1 MARELASCAVLLGL
15 ICVFYFPRFLPS
27 SSLVMGDSLEQNVQH
42 RVHATLALQAGRLPH
57 WCDAVF
63 GGYPFLSDPQTAVF
77 FPPYLALS
85 LFGVEAG
92 SSLVFDTI
100 ALSFVFAAAVGAYL
114 LARAIGVGRIGAI
127 GAGVFFGLNGY
138 MVNHLSHTVITSA
151 IACGVFGMAAL
162 VWALR
167 REDRRWAAVAAMC
180 FASAILCGHWQT
192 AMFGFYAA
200 GVGALFL
207 ILRNALVA
215 RSFKPLRRGVI
226 LIVLA
231 FGLGVLGA
239 TLQVLPTLEFLKH
252 STRAKVSL
260 DFATAYSLPAK
271 QLPGLLM
278 PSLYQPLVWR
288 IPPENRW
295 ELCWSTWGIDGSWEF
310 QFWCGIVGFTLI
322 LFGWFARAT
331 RPSAWLLLGSVV
343 LTVVASLGKDVRLYE
358 WMYYHLPGWQQI
370 RIPPRMLWVGFLAG
384 ALLVGMGLEVVATR
398 PRWPARRIAAPL
410 TAIVLVAL
418 AMGGMYMILWALQLT
433 GTWAS
438 ALEMLFVIN
447 PLYRI
452 GVHRTQTD
460 FLRDMAE
467 QFAIGGG
474 TLALALVWL
483 FLVGKRRHPAPLLAF
498 TAVLLMFGE
507 LVVYGVHKNIGVGN
521 PGYSTAITPMHA
533 GLPERPAGRLH
544 SFYPGPWEKN
554 TGESSGIPYTGG
566 YNPLQLAWVNP
577 FVPPEESSR
586 GLRTR
591 ENGLDVWNVT
601 DIAVPAGGVDVQL
614 ASASVHL
621 STGTQTVLL
630 SQSDPQAPDELT
642 FDFGE
647 GRPLKRVHL
656 VSGAMGCL
664 GFDDGTTVG
673 IVEFLGPQH
682 DTVASA
688 PLRLGMETAEWTYD
702 QHATPTLVRHQRPR
716 SAFTEFNAGYTTGGL
731 TFFLGSFE
739 VPTTEVR
746 SVRIRAELEA
756 PRWLAVTH
764 LIAEDDSG
772 QLDARVALEGLGYRQ
787 LGSKHPAWIY
797 LRRPEP
803 PGWAWLVPSAV
814 PVSYKKNFQWVIQ
827 RYNDPAWDPR
837 KVVLVDKHQLLRVGE
852 VAAFNAAEPESFA
865 GEVEIAHPVPE
876 YWRFRIRTND
886 RGWLGIS
893 QAWYPG
899 WRATLDGADV
909 TPQLLRAN
917 GGHTALPVPAGEHVL
932 ELNYSTPWFW
942 LGALLSAFAWFS
954 IILVAL
960 VPPHRAPPNSR
971 QLAASNC

>member
-1 MARELASCAVLLGL
+1 MVRELTACVVVLGL
-15 ICVFYFPRFLPS
+15 VGVFYFPRFLPS
-27 SSLVMGDSLEQNVQH
+27 SSLVLGDSLEQNVQH
-42 RVHATLALQAGRLPH
+42 RVHAALALQAGRLPH

-85 LFGVEAG
+85 LLGVEAG
-92 SSLVFDTI
+92 SSRVFDTI
-100 ALSFVFAAAVGAYL
+100 ALSFVFAGALGAYL
-114 LARAIGVGRIGAI
+114 LARVVGIGRIGAI

-138 MVNHLSHTVITSA
+138 MVNHLSHTVISSA
-151 IACGVFGMAAL
+151 IACSVLGMAAL

-180 FASAILCGHWQT
+180 FASAILAGHWQT

-207 ILRNALVA
+207 VLRNALVA
-215 RSFKPLRRGVI
+215 RSFRVLRRGVV
-226 LIVLA
+226 LIAVA

-239 TLQVLPTLEFLKH
+239 TLQILPTLEFLKH

-288 IPPENRW
+288 IPAENRW
-295 ELCWSTWGIDGSWEF
+295 ELCWSSWGIDGSWEF
-310 QFWCGIVGFTLI
+310 QFWCGLIGFTLI
-322 LFGWFARAT
+322 LFGWLVRAA
-331 RPSAWLLLGSVV
+331 RPSAWLLMGALA
-343 LTVVASLGKDVRLYE
+343 LTLVASLGKDVSLYK
-358 WMYYHLPGWQQI
+358 WFYHHLPGWKQI

-384 ALLVGMGLEVVATR
+384 ALLLGMGLDVVATR
-398 PRWPARRIAAPL
+398 PRWPARRLAALL
-410 TAIVLVAL
+410 TAVLLVGLAL
-418 AMGGMYMILWALQLT
+418 GGVHVLLWAVQLT
-433 GTWAS
+433 GSWTS

-452 GVHRTQTD
+452 GVHRTEAD

-467 QFAIGGG
+467 QFAIGGSALG
-474 TLALALVWL
+474 LALVWL
-483 FLVGKRRHPAPLLAF
+483 FLVAKRRHPAPVLAYV
-498 TAVLLMFGE
+498 AVLLMFGE
-507 LVVYGVHKNIGVGN
+507 LAIYGVHKNVGVGKA
-521 PGYSTAITPMHA
+521 GFESAVTPMHA
-533 GLPERPAGRLH
+533 GVPGRPAGRLH

-586 GLRTR
+586 GRHAR
-591 ENGLDVWNVT
+591 ENGLDVWNVS
-601 DIAVPAGGVDVQL
+601 DIAVPAGGVDLRLGSV
-614 ASASVHL
+614 SVHL
-621 STGTQTVLL
+621 STGTQNVLL
-630 SQSDPQAPDELT
+630 SQNDPQLPDELV
-642 FDFGE
+642 FDLGE
-647 GRPLKRVHL
+647 APPLKQVHV

-664 GFDDGTTVG
+664 GFEDGTTVG
-673 IVEFLGPQH
+673 VVEFLGSQH

-688 PLRLGMETAEWTYD
+688 PLRLGIETAEWTYD
-702 QHATPTLVRHQRPR
+702 QHTTPALVRHRRPR
-716 SAFTEFNAGYTTGGL
+716 SAFTDFNEGHTTGG
-731 TFFLGSFE
+731 TTYFLASFE
-739 VPTTEVR
+739 VPTTEVLA
-746 SVRIRAELEA
+746 VRIRTELEA

-764 LIAEDDSG
+764 VITERDG
-772 QLDARVALEGLGYRQ
+772 NPPEARVALEGLGYRQ

-803 PGWAWLVPSAV
+803 PGWAWLAPNAL

-837 KVVLVDKHQLLRVGE
+837 KVVLVDKHQLLKLGD
-852 VAAFNAAEPESFA
+852 VAAFNAAEPEGFA

-876 YWRFRIRTND
+876 HWRFRTRTND
-886 RGWLGIS
+886 RGWLVIS

-899 WRATLDGADV
+899 WRATLDGVDV
-909 TPQLLRAN
+909 TLQLLRAN
-917 GGHTALPVPAGEHVL
+917 GGHTALPVPPGEHVV
-932 ELNYSTPWFW
+932 ELSYSTPWFG
-942 LGALLSAFAWFS
+942 LGASVSALAWFTVV
-954 IILVAL
+954 LMAL
-960 VPPHRAPPNSR
+960 VPLHKRHSHP
-971 QLAASNC
+971 AAIQ